1 MFKKRKKV
9 DQNKYLLP
17 VLDSKLQELIQL
29 REELEAQENAAQDL
43 AEKKALLQQTID
55 LTHQIQ
61 ALRIVMDLFTERG
74 E

>member
-9 DQNKYLLP
+9 DQRRHLLSA
-17 VLDSKLQELIQL
+17 LDNKLQELIQL
-29 REELEAQENAAQDL
+29 REEIEAQENAAQDL

-61 ALRIVMDLFTERG
+61 ALRIVMDLFVESK
-74 E
+74 